1 MRMSSTEMFAHIH
14 LNYCRM
20 TYGIWKSGFSSTWHF
35 DQFIHNN
42 ERKYEYM
49 NMAEYNLLI
58 KIESVFIS
66 KHIKKSQSETEKFAF
81 IRQWIGVV
89 WNWEFS
95 HTEIWRHLVKSSQFY
110 SIHLMKL
117 FHRINAC
124 QRRAAKYHAKYCST
138 RRCSTLAKWSKSF
151 ANIIIAH
158 LR

>member
-1 MRMSSTEMFAHIH
+1 MSSTEMFAHIH

-89 WNWEFS
+89 WSWMNFNKLRIFTYRNLTPLGKIQS
-95 HTEIWRHLVKSSQFY
+95 ILFDSFNEIISQNQCVSKTRSEVSCKILFY
-110 SIHLMKL
+110 
-117 FHRINAC
+117 
-124 QRRAAKYHAKYCST
+124 AKMQHIGKMEQ
-138 RRCSTLAKWSKSF
+138 
-151 ANIIIAH
+151 II
-158 LR
+158 R